1 MKEIT
6 SWLNDSSY
14 IAPLSPACKMCAKGS
29 KMVVLLTG
37 LCHATCFYCPLS
49 FKKGGKD
56 RIFANEWEL
65 ENENDTKKLIQEAEY
80 INATGAGIT
89 GGDPLIVWK
98 RVKKYISLL
107 KATFGLEF
115 HIHLY
120 TSAIKNADAIEDLVS
135 VGLDEIRFHPF
146 PEFWNDMD
154 KSPII
159 YSIKNA
165 LNTGAD
171 VALEIPVIP
180 NMEEEIFTLIKWSD
194 YNELHWVN
202 LNELEYS
209 ERNFEFLNNR
219 KYTVKNDTSAAV
231 KGSQESAINI
241 IKMVQHENLNIGV
254 HYCSVSFKDGIQLKN
269 RIKRRARNIAKSYE
283 IISEEG
289 TIIKGVI
296 YTSDK
301 AIIKLYN
308 LLKKDYNISERF
320 MFIDNKKNR
329 IEIGVWILEKL
340 AIELDKKGCKC
351 FLIEEYP
358 TADRLEVERI
368 PLPINNK

>member
-1 MKEIT
+1 MKKIT

-29 KMVVLLTG
+29 KMVVLVTG

-154 KSPII
+154 KSPIS

-219 KYTVKNDTSAAV
+219 KYTVKNDISAAV

-241 IKMVQHENLNIGV
+241 IKMIQHENLNIGV

-269 RIKRRARNIAKSYE
+269 RIKRRARNIAKDYE

-296 YTSDK
+296 STSDK

-320 MFIDNKKNR
+320 MFVDNKKNR